1 MIKNYRNVA
10 TPISFYGQS
19 PNSVSGGPSFSP
31 LDIAGLAAWFKADSL
46 TLSDGDAVSTWNDSS
61 GNSRDA
67 TGGGGSADPIYK
79 TNVINGL
86 PVVRFDGGDFLTH
99 PTLTNSGSSI
109 FFVISG
115 SSSMTGNDG
124 IYSWTDG
131 GDDYAGGNTLTYGT
145 GYAGGPPSG
154 FGGIW
159 RGIGTW
165 FTNITTAFEAFFSYS
180 VIVSDAGSGDITM
193 TIRKSETTLETKTAA
208 GLLSNSMQNCFIG
221 ARGTGASAANPK
233 YIGDFAEL
241 IIYNLDI
248 GTTDRD
254 KVELYLKTK
263 YNL

>member
-1 MIKNYRNVA
+1 MIKNYRNIA

-19 PNSVSGGPSFSP
+19 PNSVGGGPSFSP
-31 LDIAGLAAWFKADSL
+31 IDVAGLAAWFKADSL
-46 TLSDGDAVSTWNDSS
+46 TLADGDPVSTWNDSS

-67 TGGGGSADPIYK
+67 TGGGGSANPTFK

-86 PVVRFDGGDFLTH
+86 PIVRFDGSNDFLTH
-99 PTLTNSGSSI
+99 ATFTNSGSSI

-115 SSSMTGNDG
+115 SSANTGNDG

-131 GDDYAGGNTLTYGT
+131 GDDYAGGDPLTYST
-145 GYAGGPPSG
+145 GYTGGPSG
-154 FGGIW
+154 FSGIW
-159 RGIGTW
+159 RGIGTF
-165 FTNITTAFEAFFSYS
+165 FTNITTAYEAFFSYN
-180 VIVSDAGSGDITM
+180 VIVSDAGSGDVTM

-221 ARGTGASAANPK
+221 ARGSGASAGAPFYN
-233 YIGDFAEL
+233 GDFAEL
-241 IIYNLDI
+241 IIYDVDI
-248 GTTDRD
+248 GATDRD